1 MSLSV
6 RFGIVLI
13 GLGILFLGFYLQKR
27 GIEGFQNDS
36 GSGPTV
42 IGYIPPPPQP
52 KTPASVAQP
61 RAQMV
66 ERPLFNVDDVD
77 VLIMKDKEIRSKINM
92 ILNNK
97 TIADVI
103 YLKYIASDLLVNL
116 NIIFDEV
123 FTYIKIVTDV
133 DNLYNNATE
142 TNKHTIRQIIYT
154 ASDQADMLYN
164 IYYTIPS
171 NIVSTDSILVSE
183 SAPPNAINNPYV
195 IAEASKQISAIL
207 AAMPSPANKLNTYLN
222 TLMKSIS
229 TLSVNSA
236 PSDVNAFS
244 LNLAQ
249 YLSTIDTQH
258 KNVTKTYDDL
268 TNTSLITTVENDKV
282 ETAKKAKTSFLNTTI
297 TSLKSIE
304 TSLEATKMTDPKVAD
319 AITDLK
325 NRITSLQAALTAMKP
340 PPVLEKFA
348 SYMNPYDQPSVSML
362 QSREFGLG
370 RKTYIDEVFSGIKI
384 W

>member
-13 GLGILFLGFYLQKR
+13 GLGIVFLGFYLQKR

-36 GSGPTV
+36 ASSPE
-42 IGYIPPPPQP
+42 QP
-52 KTPASVAQP
+52 ITPASVAQP
-61 RAQMV
+61 PKTIPSK
-66 ERPLFNVDDVD
+66 PLFNVDDME
-77 VLIMKDKEIRSKINM
+77 VLVMKDKQIRSKMNM
-92 ILNNK
+92 IVNNK
-97 TIADVI
+97 TTADVI
-103 YLKYIASDLLVNL
+103 FLKYIASDLLVNL
-116 NIIFDEV
+116 NIIINEV
-123 FTYIKIVTDV
+123 FMYIRTIHDIANV
-133 DNLYNNATE
+133 YSNATE
-142 TNKHTIRQIIYT
+142 MNKNTIRQIVYT
-154 ASDQADMLYN
+154 VSDQVDMLYN

-171 NIVSTDSILVSE
+171 NIVSTDSILVSD
-183 SAPPNAINNPYV
+183 SAPPNAVNNPYV

-207 AAMPSPANKLNTYLN
+207 ATLPSPANKLNTYLN
-222 TLMKSIS
+222 TLMRSIS
-229 TLSVNSA
+229 TLSVNSI
-236 PSDVNAFS
+236 PSDVSTFS

-258 KNVTKTYDDL
+258 KNL
-268 TNTSLITTVENDKV
+268 TNTLDTLNTVSIKNPIDNDKL

-297 TSLKSIE
+297 SSLQSIE
-304 TSLEATKMTDPKVAD
+304 TSLQATQMTDPQVAD

-348 SYMNPYDQPSVSML
+348 SYMNPYDKPSVNTL

-370 RKTYIDEVFSGIKI
+370 RKAYIDQVFSGIKF